1 MSKEKTPY
9 NPVSED
15 YSNEKLTDPHSSEQ
29 KDAYIEKM
37 KQVYLPH
44 SESNYPPTEE
54 SIERV
59 NDLNSSKP
67 NPVAELISTKKD

>member
-9 NPVSED
+9 NSVPED

-37 KQVYLPH
+37 KQVYLPYTH
-44 SESNYPPTEE
+44 ANYLPSEE
-54 SIERV
+54 SIERA
-59 NDLNSSKP
+59 NGLDSSNP
-67 NPVAELISTKKD
+67 NPVADLISTKKD

>member
-1 MSKEKTPY
+1 MSKEKVPY
-9 NPVSED
+9 DSVPSD

-44 SESNYPPTEE
+44 SKENYLPSEE
-54 SIERV
+54 SIERA
-59 NDLNSSKP
+59 NGLDSSKP
-67 NPVAELISTKKD
+67 NPVADLISTKKE